1 MIVRVCTAFILLLVL
16 LYGIREALPLILGP
30 RIELTSP
37 KNGESFY
44 NGFITISGTAV
55 HTQSVRLDGG
65 PLLTDQHG
73 NFTTTLTL
81 PHGGA
86 ILTISATDRF
96 GRTVSEERT
105 VFVP

>member
-1 MIVRVCTAFILLLVL
+1 MIVRALTAIILALIL
-16 LYGIREALPLILGP
+16 LYGIHEALPLIEGP
-30 RIELTSP
+30 KINLTSP

-44 NGFITISGTAV
+44 TGLITISGTAV
-55 HTQSVRLDGG
+55 HTQAVRLDGA
-65 PLLTDQHG
+65 PLLTDEYG
-73 NFTTTLTL
+73 NFKTTLTL